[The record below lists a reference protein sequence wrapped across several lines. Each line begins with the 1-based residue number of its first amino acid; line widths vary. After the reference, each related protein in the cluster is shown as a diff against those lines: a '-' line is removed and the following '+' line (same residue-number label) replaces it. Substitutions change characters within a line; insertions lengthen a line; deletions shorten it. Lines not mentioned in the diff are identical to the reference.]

1 MKIVKKV
8 LLLLILLPPFTL
20 GAQELYVFSE
30 PASNMPAR
38 SVSFKLTLRS
48 PDSKYNSYF
57 KQRYIP
63 EIMIGINKNWMVHF
77 TGGFSDYY
85 SEKIQPE
92 SMRAYVKYR
101 FLSNDDVHRH
111 FRMAV
116 FAEGSYSRYDH
127 LYDEFTLDGD
137 LSGIQTGLIATQ
149 LINRLAVSATAAY
162 MRGFTETDGHSIHFE
177 GPMLDMFNYSLS
189 AGYLLLPR
197 NYQSYKQ
204 TNLNLYLELLGSK
217 GLGSPN
223 MYLVD
228 LAPAVQLIFNST
240 TKVNVGVK
248 YQLKSNMVRVGE
260 RTYQFSIEHTILNAF
275 KKK

>member
-1 MKIVKKV
+1 MRTIKK
-8 LLLLILLPPFTL
+8 LFFIIILSLPL
-20 GAQELYVFSE
+20 VAGAQELYVFTE

-38 SVSFKLTLRS
+38 SLSFKVTGRY
-48 PDSKYNSYF
+48 PDSKYNNYL

-63 EIMIGINKNWMVHF
+63 EVMIGINKNWMVHV

-85 SEKIQPE
+85 SQRIQPE
-92 SMRAYVKYR
+92 SIRGYVKWR
-101 FLSNDDVHRH
+101 FFSNDEVHRH
-111 FRMAV
+111 FRMAA
-116 FAEGSYSRYDH
+116 FAEGSYSRYKH

-137 LSGIQTGLIATQ
+137 LSGMQTGIIATQ

-162 MRGFTETDGHSIHFE
+162 MRGFENESSHSMHGE
-177 GPMLDMFNYSLS
+177 GLMLDMFNYSLS

-197 NYQSYKQ
+197 NYENYRQ

-217 GLGSPN
+217 GLTQN

-228 LAPAVQLIFNST
+228 IAPAIQLIFNST
-240 TKVNVGVK
+240 TKLNLGTRF
-248 YQLKSNMVRVGE
+248 QLKSNMVRVGE
-260 RTYQFSIEHTILNAF
+260 RTYQVSVEHTILNAF